1 MRRSRFALIGCNER
15 EQERERARERERERG
30 RGRDDRARRIEGARA
45 TKRVGK
51 QDEKRHEI
59 RYSWQV
65 LSMSHLL
72 PLFFFFLKLFLD
84 CVQMI
89 ELFVDCID

>member
-15 EQERERARERERERG
+15 EQERERERERERG
-30 RGRDDRARRIEGARA
+30 RRRGKGRDRVKRIEGEYTRV
-45 TKRVGK
+45 TKKDGK

-65 LSMSHLL
+65 LSMGHLL
-72 PLFFFFLKLFLD
+72 PLFFFKKYF
-84 CVQMI
+84 
-89 ELFVDCID
+89 